1 MRNVKKWIVPL
12 LAVVLLAGCGGDTG
26 GGSSRDELLQAAGV
40 TDKAPATVAQPAPTV
55 TPDLPPTEMPVQII
69 EAAQDVPTAAV
80 IVVTATPEPAQIQ
93 GFSETCDGSTVVM
106 TPDANE
112 AAQGVVVKGGLRD
125 CQIKQ
130 LQNRGVMP

>member
-1 MRNVKKWIVPL
+1 MKKVLI
-12 LAVVLLAGCGGDTG
+12 AFAFAGVLLAGCGSDTG

-40 TDKAPATVAQPAPTV
+40 TDEAPATVAPPAPTA
-55 TPDLPPTEMPVQII
+55 TPDLPPTEAPVQII
-69 EAAQDVPTAAV
+69 EAAQDVSTAAV
-80 IVVTATPEPAQIQ
+80 IVVTATPAIQ
-93 GFSETCDGSTVVM
+93 GFTAEPCDGSTVVM

-130 LQNRGVMP
+130 LQNQGVMP